1 MGNGP
6 DPNAPP
12 PQGGGGGA
20 LPPIHG
26 ARQGPPQSQPMS
38 DRAGPPPNPPGAV
51 NVPPSNVQGTHTS
64 YSEPA
69 IGVPIGGPQH
79 PGPGAYYA
87 GQQPYGAHS
96 TQPGAAHHHQPG
108 PQQYYHGAPAPINPH
123 YNAHPHG
130 GVAYL
135 QTVEVHPGN
144 YYHTLADGTT
154 VRISEETLPVE
165 HEEAVVLSKSLR
177 IFRRVLS
184 HTGPHTTASAR

>member
-1 MGNGP
+1 M
-6 DPNAPP
+6 
-12 PQGGGGGA
+12 A
-20 LPPIHG
+20 LSATT
-26 ARQGPPQSQPMS
+26 AR
-38 DRAGPPPNPPGAV
+38 
-51 NVPPSNVQGTHTS
+51 
-64 YSEPA
+64 
-69 IGVPIGGPQH
+69 
-79 PGPGAYYA
+79 
-87 GQQPYGAHS
+87 
-96 TQPGAAHHHQPG
+96 
-108 PQQYYHGAPAPINPH
+108 PAPINPH

-184 HTGPHTTASAR
+184 HTGPHATASAR